1 MIQETVCWHG
11 TVTKRTPRRA
21 LTVITHGNHDR
32 QTTWQWRT
40 AGDRKWIR
48 SRDNAETPRLLTN
61 GDRPEEALNDWGR
74 QMPTIENEDYRVE
87 TGRHIEYRH
96 PGTTQEAGDGALT
109 PYLSAQHISPNRVLW
124 PLTGSKNYYDP
135 ASDPRPLKL
144 HEPDA
149 YVLVNRI
156 APNELEPRA
165 QACAISS
172 ETTEQPTVRRQRP
185 GERNLTMGSGKSRW
199 QHPA

>member
-1 MIQETVCWHG
+1 
-11 TVTKRTPRRA
+11 
-21 LTVITHGNHDR
+21 
-32 QTTWQWRT
+32 
-40 AGDRKWIR
+40 
-48 SRDNAETPRLLTN
+48 
-61 GDRPEEALNDWGR
+61 
-74 QMPTIENEDYRVE
+74 MPTIENEDYRVE

-165 QACAISS
+165 QACAVSSDTTNNKPFVASDRVNVISLWDPQKPMATPS
-172 ETTEQPTVRRQRP
+172 LKEPTRRP
-185 GERNLTMGSGKSRW
+185 GPLRETPGHEASPPGSTAAWATR
-199 QHPA
+199 